1 MILVQFQ
8 SPHPLED
15 GHLVITPTQTLTQ
28 TVALW
33 VAADGTDIGSYAVT
47 LGRGLEVIMVLAV
60 MSLGLWL
67 ALRVLP

>member
-1 MILVQFQ
+1 M
-8 SPHPLED
+8 
-15 GHLVITPTQTLTQ
+15 VITPTQTLTQ

-47 LGRGLEVIMVLAV
+47 IGRGLEVVMVLAV
-60 MSLGLWL
+60 MALGLWL